1 MRSCVQVLALI
12 ALAIPAALAA
22 SGTCTCS
29 SAPAICLAFETACKA
44 YTVIDGVSVTSV
56 PNCGAK
62 TCTISGSG
70 SCPSGDVLTV
80 FQAACTATCFANA
93 AGTGTWTCSDSS
105 SVCFPAHA
113 TVELSNGTVIRM
125 DEIQVGDKVLVNAE
139 KEYSDVFMFTH
150 RLSAV
155 NAEFVSLQTENGNN
169 IMLTKNHYLYVNG
182 KMAVSGIVK
191 VGDKLQTKDG
201 KSTAVTSVSTV
212 RADGLYNPNTLHG
225 DIVVNGIVA
234 SAYTSDINPTL
245 AHAALMPV
253 RMAYK
258 LGGDVVGHAFDN
270 GSDLIASILPDGKK
284 QY

>member
-1 MRSCVQVLALI
+1 MCNVFC
-12 ALAIPAALAA
+12 AAQ
-22 SGTCTCS
+22 
-29 SAPAICLAFETACKA
+29 F
-44 YTVIDGVSVTSV
+44 
-56 PNCGAK
+56 
-62 TCTISGSG
+62 
-70 SCPSGDVLTV
+70 
-80 FQAACTATCFANA
+80 
-93 AGTGTWTCSDSS
+93 AGTGTWSCTNPAVPSSS